1 MLRRWQT
8 ATIFNTLLG
17 YGLVAS
23 KLGSGGSA
31 AEWNPG
37 HIKLCGMNI
46 DPGKKYGRPRSNCA
60 RARKRVY
67 VLTRLSL
74 VCSATGK
81 EQGAAYGFK
90 GTGEQVLP
98 AGCTKRIY
106 PSQMAEIDAEKTAL
120 MSKVASIYKPFL

>member
-1 MLRRWQT
+1 MPLR
-8 ATIFNTLLG
+8 ACL
-17 YGLVAS
+17 Y
-23 KLGSGGSA
+23 
-31 AEWNPG
+31 
-37 HIKLCGMNI
+37 
-46 DPGKKYGRPRSNCA
+46 
-60 RARKRVY
+60 
-67 VLTRLSL
+67 

-98 AGCTKRIY
+98 DGCTKRIY